1 MACWILHSIFSMPV
15 KHNSFQIV
23 KSTLLQIRFLFQI
36 WLLIHTGVWEVLY
49 SVKINILSFTTSL
62 HLNIYNISSKDLNTR
77 FWFYTYLIRKIKDIF
92 FFKFWENY
100 PCFSAAAGAKSI
112 NSQWYQFL
120 CCSQYPI
127 PNMWQVVSFIS
138 ISNINKTVPCNHSAR
153 YEFLFDVQNYGY
165 DL

>member
-62 HLNIYNISSKDLNTR
+62 HLNIYIIKR
-77 FWFYTYLIRKIKDIF
+77 FEYTFLILYIFDQEDKKYFFLQILRKIPI
-92 FFKFWENY
+92 
-100 PCFSAAAGAKSI
+100 FSAAAGAKSI

-138 ISNINKTVPCNHSAR
+138 ISNINKTVPCNHSAI
-153 YEFLFDVQNYGY
+153 YELLFDVQNYGY